1 MSYDDDN
8 ASRRD
13 GNSAVLASEK
23 KANEMS
29 DDGTRITIRMGLEEI
44 QMMEDFMSDHEI
56 ENRSDF
62 VRDAVRAYI
71 DLVRSGRPVQQ
82 ESGIFVRFS
91 ELQLS
96 ALSGLVSLGVSLDEE
111 EFVRKCVLDKIL
123 PKAVEEEAYENAF
136 RAAQRNAALKRRKK
150 GWDNRRLPGRM
161 GTAKAETG
169 ECATWKPFKK
179 RPVGMQEMAY
189 NNGSEDANL
198 PKIAVVGVGGAGC
211 NVITSIHDCGINV
224 RTIAINTDKSAL
236 HEGTR
241 ADQKIYI
248 CREVLKGEGAKG
260 DATLGKTCADIHKD
274 EIRDAVAGYSLVFVI
289 GGLGGGTGTGAMPVV
304 IEAAQSQN
312 IKTFAVAIQPFAFE
326 GRSEVAKTGYQHIR
340 GVCENSALVSNDVA
354 MELMPDLTMNQMFR
368 VVNMSILRYVIEIA
382 GETELEYTRRMAEPG
397 YDAECPMEY
406 ALSQLSVAES

>member
-1 MSYDDDN
+1 
-8 ASRRD
+8 
-13 GNSAVLASEK
+13 
-23 KANEMS
+23 MS

-136 RAAQRNAALKRRKK
+136 RAAQRNAALKRRIK

-179 RPVGMQEMAY
+179 
-189 NNGSEDANL
+189 DL
-198 PKIAVVGVGGAGC
+198 WGC
-211 NVITSIHDCGINV
+211 KRWHT
-224 RTIAINTDKSAL
+224 TTD
-236 HEGTR
+236 
-241 ADQKIYI
+241 
-248 CREVLKGEGAKG
+248 
-260 DATLGKTCADIHKD
+260 
-274 EIRDAVAGYSLVFVI
+274 
-289 GGLGGGTGTGAMPVV
+289 
-304 IEAAQSQN
+304 
-312 IKTFAVAIQPFAFE
+312 
-326 GRSEVAKTGYQHIR
+326 
-340 GVCENSALVSNDVA
+340 
-354 MELMPDLTMNQMFR
+354 
-368 VVNMSILRYVIEIA
+368 
-382 GETELEYTRRMAEPG
+382 RRMRT
-397 YDAECPMEY
+397 
-406 ALSQLSVAES
+406 SRRSRS

>member
-1 MSYDDDN
+1 MSYDEDS

-150 GWDNRRLPGRM
+150 DGIIGD
-161 GTAKAETG
+161 
-169 ECATWKPFKK
+169 F
-179 RPVGMQEMAY
+179 PVGWERRK
-189 NNGSEDANL
+189 
-198 PKIAVVGVGGAGC
+198 PRPGGAPLGNRLKKDLWGC
-211 NVITSIHDCGINV
+211 KRWHT
-224 RTIAINTDKSAL
+224 TTD
-236 HEGTR
+236 
-241 ADQKIYI
+241 
-248 CREVLKGEGAKG
+248 
-260 DATLGKTCADIHKD
+260 
-274 EIRDAVAGYSLVFVI
+274 
-289 GGLGGGTGTGAMPVV
+289 
-304 IEAAQSQN
+304 
-312 IKTFAVAIQPFAFE
+312 
-326 GRSEVAKTGYQHIR
+326 
-340 GVCENSALVSNDVA
+340 
-354 MELMPDLTMNQMFR
+354 
-368 VVNMSILRYVIEIA
+368 
-382 GETELEYTRRMAEPG
+382 RRMRT
-397 YDAECPMEY
+397 
-406 ALSQLSVAES
+406 SRRSRS